1 MAWILGHGEDE
12 KKPSDFGNVLIEPT
26 GFPGASSSPRL
37 LVQAPRSPAFPFAEM
52 GRETGGTDLG
62 WGGGDSVLNLRCAIR
77 NPSGRV

>member
-26 GFPGASSSPRL
+26 GFPGVSSSPRL
-37 LVQAPRSPAFPFAEM
+37 LVRAPRSPEFPFAEM
-52 GRETGGTDLG
+52 GRETEGTDLG
-62 WGGGDSVLNLRCAIR
+62 GGSVLNLRCAIR